1 LLALNTTQDI
11 ESVLYTLK
19 LKSIKDDNPYFIL
32 SYISIVIL
40 VDYIPMMTFQIS
52 LIISYYNNSKA
63 NQREG
68 YIVHVLSQRLT

>member
-68 YIVHVLSQRLT
+68 YIVQVLSQRLT